1 MGVELTDTD
10 KMDRLGRY
18 ANIRPERIEQFSV
31 EFKKD
36 LLEGQ
41 VSTKFKERHN
51 KRREEQRRREKR
63 RRRAETDS
71 ESSSSGSS
79 YTGSSGSSSE
89 SESSSSSSSS
99 SDDSTVE
106 SFGSDIEND
115 SDLEKGGTKLKK
127 RLYPLLYYVGDRDD
141 LMDEL
146 FRIIRGKRRKALL
159 PKILRNLR
167 EDDLHE
173 LCDKELNGWSS
184 KRCKTLIQTGRDLG
198 SGESSGDEDE
208 SDDETWEKE
217 RKKIKR
223 DTESRLRAE
232 LQRLKKKQ
240 KLEMNNQLKEA
251 EELENELKASMQE
264 ASGQRKEKLKEL
276 TDKQDEAEKKRLE
289 KEGPILVVEKKD
301 EDKRKQRDV
310 ERYEKRGGGDDR
322 KRRRSPER

>member
-18 ANIRPERIEQFSV
+18 ANTRPERIEQFSV
-31 EFKKD
+31 ELKKD

-41 VSTKFKERHN
+41 VSKKFKERHDR
-51 KRREEQRRREKR
+51 RREEQRRREKR

-79 YTGSSGSSSE
+79 YTGSSSSE

-99 SDDSTVE
+99 SSDESTVE

-184 KRCKTLIQTGRDLG
+184 KR
-198 SGESSGDEDE
+198 
-208 SDDETWEKE
+208 
-217 RKKIKR
+217 
-223 DTESRLRAE
+223 
-232 LQRLKKKQ
+232 
-240 KLEMNNQLKEA
+240 
-251 EELENELKASMQE
+251 
-264 ASGQRKEKLKEL
+264 
-276 TDKQDEAEKKRLE
+276 
-289 KEGPILVVEKKD
+289 
-301 EDKRKQRDV
+301 
-310 ERYEKRGGGDDR
+310 
-322 KRRRSPER
+322 

>member
-1 MGVELTDTD
+1 
-10 KMDRLGRY
+10 MDRLGRY

-41 VSTKFKERHN
+41 VSTKFKERHD
-51 KRREEQRRREKR
+51 KRREEKRRREKR

-223 DTESRLRAE
+223 DVESRLRAE

-289 KEGPILVVEKKD
+289 KEGPIQKV
-301 EDKRKQRDV
+301 RQ
-310 ERYEKRGGGDDR
+310 
-322 KRRRSPER
+322 